1 MGVSVQIIDRV
12 DWDKMIERG
21 IETLRDVIEE
31 VADKAVE
38 IAKENSPHDT
48 GNNRDSITVGS
59 EKNNKKEIN
68 TDIHTESGYGGYL
81 ELGTSKMPARPY
93 MQPAVIQALK
103 EVVK

>member
-1 MGVSVQIIDRV
+1 MGVTFEIIDRV
-12 DWDKMIERG
+12 DWDKMLERG

-38 IAKENSPHDT
+38 IAKENSPKDT
-48 GNNRDSITVGS
+48 GNNRDSITVGKDKS
-59 EKNNKKEIN
+59 TKKEIR

-81 ELGTSKMPARPY
+81 ELGTSRMPARPY
-93 MQPAVIQALK
+93 MQPAVIQALN